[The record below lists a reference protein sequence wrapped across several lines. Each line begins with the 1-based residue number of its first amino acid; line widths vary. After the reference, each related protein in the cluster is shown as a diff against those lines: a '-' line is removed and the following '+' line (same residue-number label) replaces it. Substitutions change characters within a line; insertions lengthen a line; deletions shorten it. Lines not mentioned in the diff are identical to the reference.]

1 MGVPSTG
8 EQETHFMMK
17 YRLVTPG
24 PAMVPEESLLE
35 LARPVRHHRT
45 AENKKT
51 IAEALAALKQVF
63 ATKNDVALITGS
75 GTAAMEMAVGN
86 VVKPGDTT
94 IVLSAG
100 KWGERWQELCKTFGA
115 NLVVVSTPYGKTPT
129 PEMLAKALQ
138 EHPNAV
144 AVFATLSET
153 STGIAMEIPALGKL
167 VAGTKALFVVD
178 GISGVGAAECR
189 TDEWNIDLLAVG
201 AQKALMLP
209 PGLAYLAVSPKAK
222 AVVEANPHPP
232 TYYLNLKSYLKSL
245 ADSDTP
251 YTPAHTLIGAQ
262 VLSLRRL
269 LDEGM
274 ENVWARTRLLAA
286 ALTAAAKALGLEL
299 FADRPSVSLT
309 VLKVP
314 DGVDGPKWEKLL
326 ETKYGVKCAGGQGE
340 LKGKI
345 VRFAHMGYVDAFDVV
360 SMAAGLEWSLAE
372 LGRPVEFGVAVA
384 AASRVLGDG
393 LTK

>member
-1 MGVPSTG
+1 
-8 EQETHFMMK
+8 MMK

-35 LARPVRHHRT
+35 LAKPVRHHRT

-51 IAEALAALKQVF
+51 IAEAISALKEVF
-63 ATKNDVALITGS
+63 ATRNDVVLITGS

-86 VVKPGDTT
+86 VVKPGDKA

-100 KWGERWQELCKTFGA
+100 KWGERWQQLCKTFGA
-115 NLVVVSTPYGKTPT
+115 NLVVVSTPYGRTPS
-129 PEMLAKALQ
+129 PDMLASALK
-138 EHPNAV
+138 ENPDAV

-153 STGIAMEIPALGKL
+153 STGIAMDIPALGKL
-167 VAGTKALFVVD
+167 VAATKALFVVD

-189 TDEWNIDLLAVG
+189 TDDWNIDLLAVG

-209 PGLAYLAVSPKAK
+209 PGLAYLAVSAKAK
-222 AVVEANPHPP
+222 SVLDANPNPP
-232 TYYLNLKSYLKSL
+232 TYYLNLRKYLKSL
-245 ADSDTP
+245 EDSDTP
-251 YTPAHTLIGAQ
+251 YTPAHTLVGAQ
-262 VLSLRRL
+262 LISLRRL
-269 LDEGM
+269 LNEGM
-274 ENVWARTRLLAA
+274 ENVWKRTRLLAD

-314 DGVDGPKWEKLL
+314 DGIEGPKWEKLL

-360 SMAAGLEWSLAE
+360 SMAAALEWSLTE
-372 LGRPVEFGVAVA
+372 LGRPVKFGAAVT
-384 AASRVLGDG
+384 AASQVLGKG
-393 LTK
+393 LTNK

>member
-1 MGVPSTG
+1 
-8 EQETHFMMK
+8 MMK

-24 PAMVPEESLLE
+24 PAMAPEETLLE
-35 LARPVRHHRT
+35 LAKPVRHHRT

-51 IAEALAALKQVF
+51 IAEAISALKEVF
-63 ATKNDVALITGS
+63 ATRNDVAIITGS

-86 VVKPGDTT
+86 IVKPGDKA

-100 KWGERWQELCKTFGA
+100 KWGERWQELCKTFSA

-129 PEMLAKALQ
+129 PDMLADAL
-138 EHPNAV
+138 EKHPDAV
-144 AVFATLSET
+144 AVYSTLSDT
-153 STGIAMEIPALGKL
+153 STGIAMDIPSLGML
-167 VAGTKALFVVD
+167 VAKTKALFVVD

-189 TDEWNIDLLAVG
+189 TDDWNIDLLAVG

-209 PGLAYLAVSPKAK
+209 PGLAYLAVSAKAK
-222 AVVEANPHPP
+222 SVVDANPTPP
-232 TYYLNLKSYLKSL
+232 TYYLNLKKYLKSL

-269 LDEGM
+269 LAEGM
-274 ENVWARTRLLAA
+274 ENVWTRTKLLAE
-286 ALTAAAKALGLEL
+286 ALTAAAKALELEL
-299 FADRPSVSLT
+299 FADQPSPSLT

-314 DGVDGPKWEKLL
+314 EGVDGPKWEKLL

-345 VRFAHMGYVDAFDVV
+345 VRFAHMGYIDAFDIM
-360 SMAAGLEWSLAE
+360 SMAAALEWSLAD
-372 LGRPVEFGVAVA
+372 LGRSVKLGAAVT
-384 AASRVLGDG
+384 AASQVLG
-393 LTK
+393 KR

>member
-1 MGVPSTG
+1 
-8 EQETHFMMK
+8 MMK

-24 PAMVPEESLLE
+24 PAMAPEETLLE
-35 LARPVRHHRT
+35 LAKPIRHHRT

-51 IAEALAALKQVF
+51 IAEAISALKEVF
-63 ATKNDVALITGS
+63 ATKNDVVLITGS

-86 VVKPGDTT
+86 VVKPGEKA
-94 IVLSAG
+94 IVLCAG
-100 KWGERWQELCKTFGA
+100 KWGERWQQLCKTFGA
-115 NLVVVSTPYGKTPT
+115 NLVVVSTPYGQTPT
-129 PEMLAKALQ
+129 PQMLADALKQ
-138 EHPNAV
+138 NPDAV

-153 STGIAMEIPALGKL
+153 STGIAMDIPEIGKL
-167 VAGTKALFVVD
+167 VAATKALFVVD

-189 TDEWNIDLLAVG
+189 TDEWSIDLLAVG

-209 PGLAYLAVSPKAK
+209 PGLAYLAVSAKAK
-222 AVVEANPHPP
+222 AVVDANPNPP
-232 TYYLNLKSYLKSL
+232 TYYLNLKKYLKSL

-269 LDEGM
+269 LAEGM
-274 ENVWARTRLLAA
+274 ENVWSRTRLLAE

-299 FADRPSVSLT
+299 FADRPSPSLT

-314 DGVDGPKWEKLL
+314 DGIDGPKWEKLL

-360 SMAAGLEWSLAE
+360 SMAAALEWSLAE
-372 LGRPVEFGVAVA
+372 LGRPVQFGAAVS
-384 AASRVLGDG
+384 AASQVLGKG
-393 LTK
+393 LVQR

>member
-1 MGVPSTG
+1 
-8 EQETHFMMK
+8 MMK

-24 PAMVPEESLLE
+24 PAMAPEETLLE
-35 LARPVRHHRT
+35 LAKPIRHHRT

-51 IAEALAALKQVF
+51 IAEAISALKEVF
-63 ATKNDVALITGS
+63 ATKNDVVLITGS

-86 VVKPGDTT
+86 VVKPGEKA

-100 KWGERWQELCKTFGA
+100 KWGERWQQLCKTFGA
-115 NLVVVSTPYGKTPT
+115 NLVVVSTPYGQTPT
-129 PEMLAKALQ
+129 PQMLADALKQ
-138 EHPNAV
+138 NPDAV

-153 STGIAMEIPALGKL
+153 STGIAMDIPEIGKL
-167 VAGTKALFVVD
+167 VAATKALFVVD

-189 TDEWNIDLLAVG
+189 TDEWSIDLLAVG

-209 PGLAYLAVSPKAK
+209 PGLAYLAVSAKAK
-222 AVVEANPHPP
+222 AVVDANPNPP
-232 TYYLNLKSYLKSL
+232 TYYLNLKKYLKSL

-269 LDEGM
+269 LAEGM
-274 ENVWARTRLLAA
+274 ENVWSRTRLLAE

-299 FADRPSVSLT
+299 FADRPSPSLT

-314 DGVDGPKWEKLL
+314 DGIDGPKWEKLL

-360 SMAAGLEWSLAE
+360 SMAAALEWSLAE
-372 LGRPVEFGVAVA
+372 LGRPVQFGAAVS
-384 AASRVLGDG
+384 AASQVLGKG
-393 LTK
+393 LVQR

>member
-1 MGVPSTG
+1 
-8 EQETHFMMK
+8 MMK

-51 IAEALAALKQVF
+51 IAEALSALKEVF

-86 VVKPGDTT
+86 IVKPGDKV

-100 KWGERWQELCKTFGA
+100 KWGERWQELCKTFSA
-115 NLVVVSTPYGKTPT
+115 NLVVISTPYGTTPS
-129 PEMLAKALQ
+129 PDMLSHALQ
-138 EHPNAV
+138 ENPDAV
-144 AVFATLSET
+144 AVYSTLSDT
-153 STGIAMEIPALGKL
+153 STGIAMDIPALGKL
-167 VAGTKALFVVD
+167 VAATKALFVVD

-189 TDEWNIDLLAVG
+189 TDDWNIDLLAVG

-209 PGLAYLAVSPKAK
+209 PGLAYLAVSAKAK
-222 AVVEANPHPP
+222 AVVEANPKAP
-232 TYYLNLKSYLKSL
+232 TYYLNLKKYLKSL

-269 LDEGM
+269 LKEGM
-274 ENVWARTRLLAA
+274 ENVWTRTRLLAEAFIA
-286 ALTAAAKALGLEL
+286 ASNAVGLEL
-299 FADRPSVSLT
+299 FADRPSPSLT

-314 DGVDGPKWEKLL
+314 EGIDGPKWEKLL

-345 VRFAHMGYVDAFDVV
+345 VRFAHMGYIDAFDVM
-360 SMAAGLEWSLAE
+360 SMAVALEWSLAE
-372 LGRPVEFGVAVA
+372 LGRPVKFGAAVS
-384 AASRVLGDG
+384 AASQVLGKG